1 MEENRDNVSG
11 QQTTSEKNLRR
22 RTRYAEMSAERKNL
36 FLSQLRQKRAESKR
50 QKLLHQSNSSGAL
63 TITTSSV
70 SSQQACKPTTLPIT
84 STTGQRMVNCLSTF
98 EVGSTSITSH
108 VATTL
113 TSTCTPNKGNERS
126 IKKVKL

>member
-70 SSQQACKPTTLPIT
+70 SSQQGQLTIFLSSFRQISLLNICTYSYTL
-84 STTGQRMVNCLSTF
+84 
-98 EVGSTSITSH
+98 
-108 VATTL
+108 
-113 TSTCTPNKGNERS
+113 
-126 IKKVKL
+126 